1 MPIKIAAGVLA
12 VLLLLAYLLPIA
24 WKLKDASLWIVIGI
38 GIAMMLVDLV
48 QSLRN
53 GGRG

>member
-1 MPIKIAAGVLA
+1 MPIKIAAAVVA

-24 WKLKDASLWIVIGI
+24 WKLKDVSLWTVILV
-38 GIAMMLVDLV
+38 GIAMMLVDLF

-53 GGRG
+53 GGKS